1 MISIASVIVIGF
13 LYYKKKQIPGF
24 EIEVIQDDTWF
35 VNRED
40 NHRLAMVVS
49 LKLINQTNNRIQISK
64 CKLSG
69 YSPKENPAP
78 ISLQPKAEGVG
89 GLRGT
94 KQTEHLDKT
103 IPLYFPN
110 YDLYYAGMQ
119 YDVKPHSTQQIWVYY
134 ESRSVTMTNLIQTP
148 LVIKDVNNKR
158 KSVQVRLP
166 RQAEQIKI
174 HQEAASLW

>member
-1 MISIASVIVIGF
+1 LISIASVTVIGF

-35 VNRED
+35 VNRDD

-78 ISLQPKAEGVG
+78 ISLQ
-89 GLRGT
+89 
-94 KQTEHLDKT
+94 HLDKT

-158 KSVQVRLP
+158 KSVQVRIP

>member
-1 MISIASVIVIGF
+1 LGLISIASVIVIGF
-13 LYYKKKQIPGF
+13 LYYKKKRIDGF

-35 VNRED
+35 VNRDD
-40 NHRLAMVVS
+40 NHRIAMVVS

-78 ISLQPKAEGVG
+78 ISLQ
-89 GLRGT
+89 
-94 KQTEHLDKT
+94 HLDKIPLPPLGKGENKT

-158 KSVQVRLP
+158 KSVQVRIP

>member
-1 MISIASVIVIGF
+1 MITITSVIVIGF
-13 LYYKKKQIPGF
+13 LYYKKKQIHGF

-35 VNRED
+35 VNRDD

-49 LKLINQTNNRIQISK
+49 LKLINQTNQRIQISK

-69 YSPKENPAP
+69 YSPKENPVP

-89 GLRGT
+89 ELRGT
-94 KQTEHLDKT
+94 KQTEHLDKI

-158 KSVQVRLP
+158 KSVQVRIP